1 MADFQSYDLFL
12 NSKSMKI
19 HTKTHTFPFCLIWN
33 YILELPSDPKFH
45 LPYNVHLIFHLN
57 QSANIYSLN
66 IYIQS
71 FKLGSGNILTL
82 IVSEQIQLS
91 TKRYFS
97 IKSVI
102 SK

>member
-1 MADFQSYDLFL
+1 MAYFQSYGVFL
-12 NSKSMKI
+12 NPKSMKI

-33 YILELPSDPKFH
+33 YSLELPSHPKFH
-45 LPYNVHLIFHLN
+45 LPYNVHLFHLN

-71 FKLGSGNILTL
+71 FELGFGNILSL
-82 IVSEQIQLS
+82 ILSEQIQLS
-91 TKRYFS
+91 TKINFS
-97 IKSVI
+97 VKSVI